1 LRNKDGHCYFRPLK
15 SLYSSRQL
23 RLCPLGEKGG
33 FQGFLW
39 FFQKS
44 IALRCA
50 AEPLWDGS
58 RSELLRTV
66 PLYQQFLKKKGRF
79 SVLFSCENIGE
90 GTERF
95 SKNRQ
100 ILWQEV
106 PNIIEKHSAILLVHH
121 KATHFFEQKKFRE
134 KQD

>member
-1 LRNKDGHCYFRPLK
+1 MVFSEKHSTAQQSPFGTVREANCLEQ
-15 SLYSSRQL
+15 SLYTNSS
-23 RLCPLGEKGG
+23 
-33 FQGFLW
+33 
-39 FFQKS
+39 
-44 IALRCA
+44 
-50 AEPLWDGS
+50 
-58 RSELLRTV
+58 
-66 PLYQQFLKKKGRF
+66 LKKKGRF

-95 SKNRQ
+95 SKKRQ